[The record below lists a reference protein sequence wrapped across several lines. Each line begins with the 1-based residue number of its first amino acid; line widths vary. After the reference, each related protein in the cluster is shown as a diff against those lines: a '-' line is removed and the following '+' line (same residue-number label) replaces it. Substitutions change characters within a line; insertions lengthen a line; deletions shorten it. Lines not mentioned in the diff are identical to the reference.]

1 MNVRA
6 VPAVADSNPAGQLVP
21 ETEIAELVG
30 RVYETAPI
38 AERSRLV
45 SHLIRPLGVL
55 GLFAVANGIFAKVW
69 FRSSYPDLQVRP
81 EDAQNVRTSDV
92 IALVDYLQQARVET
106 VDGLAQWLGTS
117 PVLVGSAA
125 AALLVSLLV
134 QRASHR
140 RVDDGLTDDLS
151 MPRV

>member
-69 FRSSYPDLQVRP
+69 FRSSYPEMQLRV
-81 EDAQNVRTSDV
+81 EDVQNIKTNDIV
-92 IALVDYLQQARVET
+92 ALVDYLHQVRVEA
-106 VDGLAQWLGTS
+106 VDGLAQLLAAS
-117 PVLVGSAA
+117 PVLAGSAA
-125 AALLVSLLV
+125 AGLLISVLL
-134 QRASHR
+134 QRARKR
-140 RVDDGLTDDLS
+140 RQDDGLTDGL
-151 MPRV
+151 PAAPV

>member
-1 MNVRA
+1 MNVPA
-6 VPAVADSNPAGQLVP
+6 VPAVVVSNPSGHQVP
-21 ETEIAELVG
+21 DTQIAELVG
-30 RVYETAPI
+30 SIYEAAPVP
-38 AERSRLV
+38 ERGRLIGY
-45 SHLIRPLGVL
+45 LIRPLGVL
-55 GLFAVANGIFAKVW
+55 ALFAVANGIFAKVW